1 MKLNY
6 PKPTKLIEV
15 AKNDLKKW
23 GYCLLKNAIP
33 LNLNNRAMERL
44 IEQANAEKELNLA
57 YEDGSEKKK
66 WGEFHKNTDAPGV
79 NQRVWMLPN
88 KGKVFL
94 DILAKHNYVK
104 CVKEI
109 VGDEFLVSSFGA
121 NIAKPGGVAMDLHTD
136 QWWFQTQ

>member
-1 MKLNY
+1 MNLNY
-6 PKPTKLIEV
+6 PKPTKSIEV

-33 LNLNNRAMERL
+33 PDLNNRAMERL

-66 WGEFHKNTDAPGV
+66 WGEFNKYTDAPGV

-94 DILAKHNYVK
+94 DILAKHNYVE

-121 NIAKPGGVAMDLHTD
+121 ILLSQEALQWIFILINGG
-136 QWWFQTQ
+136 FQTQ

>member
-1 MKLNY
+1 MNLNY
-6 PKPTKLIEV
+6 SKPTESIED
-15 AKNDLKKW
+15 AKTELKKC

-33 LNLNNRAMERL
+33 PELNGKAMERL

-66 WGEFHKNTDAPGV
+66 WGDFNNNNTDVAGV

-94 DILAKHNYVK
+94 DIFSK
-104 CVKEI
+104 
-109 VGDEFLVSSFGA
+109 
-121 NIAKPGGVAMDLHTD
+121 T
-136 QWWFQTQ
+136 